1 MTDRVSDKTVP
12 RPGPSEENV
21 PRCGVVSLVGRPN
34 AGKSTLINRLV
45 GEKVAIVTSAPQ
57 TTRNRI
63 RGIRSV
69 GPHQVIFLDTPGVH
83 RPLFKMNRTMMALA
97 LDALEQVDLVLLLV
111 DAATPFG
118 KGDRYVIDILK
129 QRCRAPVILVLNKID
144 LLAKERLLPLIDTYH
159 RVYPF
164 ASIIP
169 LSALTGENE
178 QLLLDSVVDR
188 LPPGDPLY
196 PDDHYT
202 DQPERQLVAEIVREK
217 VITFTRD
224 EMPYVTA
231 VIVETFEEPEEQG
244 GTLRIG
250 AVILVER
257 TSQRGI
263 IIGKGGQQLKRIGT
277 AARLDVEKLL
287 GTRVYLKLLVKVKP
301 GWREDGRLLTRMGI
315 DRN

>member
-1 MTDRVSDKTVP
+1 MTGRPPDKAA
-12 RPGPSEENV
+12 

-45 GEKVAIVTSAPQ
+45 GEKVAIVTPSPQ

-63 RGIRSV
+63 RGIRNV
-69 GPHQVIFLDTPGVH
+69 GPHQIIFLDTPGVH
-83 RPLFKMNRTMMALA
+83 RPLYKMNRTMMALA

-118 KGDRYVIDILK
+118 KGDRFVIDTLK
-129 QRCRAPVILVLNKID
+129 QRCRAPVVLVLNKID
-144 LLAKERLLPLIDTYH
+144 LLVRERLLPLIDTY
-159 RVYPF
+159 RQVYPF

-169 LSALTGENE
+169 LSALSGENE
-178 QLLLDSVVDR
+178 QLLLDTVVDA

-196 PDDHYT
+196 PEDHYT
-202 DQPERQLVAEIVREK
+202 DQPERLLVAEIIREK
-217 VITFTRD
+217 VITATKD

-231 VIVETFEEPEEQG
+231 VIVETFEEPEDPG
-244 GTLRIG
+244 GVLSIG
-250 AVILVER
+250 AIILVER

-263 IIGKGGQQLKRIGT
+263 IIGKGGQRLKKIGT
-277 AARLDVEKLL
+277 DARLDVERLL

-301 GWREDGRLLTRMGI
+301 GWREDVQLLSRMGI
-315 DRN
+315 DRG